1 MIEKLFGPPEWAW
14 SKQGDLKTRR
24 GFRRGRG
31 FIGDG
36 RGRSTIIG
44 VWAAS
49 VRIEAV
55 VGGGNSVD
63 RSPSFRIKPEARGG
77 HGLGSARAFPC
88 HVTSLTTSEAFACF
102 LEGFPLFRCEAV

>member
-44 VWAAS
+44 VGTAS
-49 VRIEAV
+49 VGIESV
-55 VGGGNSVD
+55 IGGGNSVE
-63 RSPSFRIKPEARGG
+63 RSPSFRIKPEAGGG
-77 HGLGSARAFPC
+77 HSIGPARTFPR
-88 HVTSLTTSEAFACF
+88 HVASLATAEAFACF
-102 LEGFPLFRCEAV
+102 LKGLPFFRREAA